1 MMHERSHPT
10 DRELLLAADGELS
23 LARRARV
30 EGHLEGCASCA
41 ARLRQIDVCLRAAAA
56 CRDLHA
62 PLPPSSVGR
71 ARLRSR
77 LAELAQEPARS
88 TGAAGSWALA
98 CCAALVAS
106 VGLTWLASPRTTGS
120 SASRVFSTAVVML
133 PNPDLTPGIASAAAV
148 SEICGTRRPQ
158 RPEPVALDLRRRV
171 FESYGADL
179 ARSAE
184 YELDYLI
191 TPELGGVA
199 DARNLW
205 PQPFAGTPWNAYV
218 KDELE
223 LHFHRMACDGGI
235 DLAAAQ
241 REMATDWIAAYKR
254 HFRTDKPLR
263 DYATEP
269 LTDRDGDLLRA
280 ELDELGLTP
289 PVRSDGSTLMALL
302 QSARLIPVQR
312 HVRLLAPE

>member
-1 MMHERSHPT
+1 MRHERSHPT
-10 DRELLLAADGELS
+10 DQELVLAGDGELAP
-23 LARRARV
+23 ARQARV

-41 ARLRQIDVCLRAAAA
+41 ARLKQIDVCLRAVAS

-88 TGAAGSWALA
+88 PAAAGSWALA

-120 SASRVFSTAVVML
+120 SASGMVSTAVVML
-133 PNPDLTPGIASAAAV
+133 PNPDLTPGIASAIGV
-148 SEICGTRRPQ
+148 SEICEPRQPQ
-158 RPEPVALDLRRRV
+158 RPEPVSQDVRRRV

-191 TPELGGVA
+191 TPELGGVT

-205 PQPFAGTPWNAYV
+205 PQPFTGTPWNAYV

-223 LHFHRMACDGGI
+223 LHFYRMACEGAI

-241 REMATDWIAAYKR
+241 REMATDWIGAYKR

-269 LTDRDGDLLRA
+269 LTERDGDLLRA

-289 PVRSDGSTLMALL
+289 PERSDGATLMALL

-312 HVRLLAPE
+312 HARLLSGE

>member
-1 MMHERSHPT
+1 
-10 DRELLLAADGELS
+10 
-23 LARRARV
+23 
-30 EGHLEGCASCA
+30 
-41 ARLRQIDVCLRAAAA
+41 
-56 CRDLHA
+56 
-62 PLPPSSVGR
+62 
-71 ARLRSR
+71 
-77 LAELAQEPARS
+77 LAQEPARS
-88 TGAAGSWALA
+88 PTAAGSWALA

-106 VGLTWLASPRTTGS
+106 FGLTWLASPRMTGS
-120 SASRVFSTAVVML
+120 SASKVFSTAVVML
-133 PNPDLTPGIASAAAV
+133 PNPDLTPGIASAAGV
-148 SEICGTRRPQ
+148 SEICGTHGPQ
-158 RPEPVALDLRRRV
+158 RPAPVPLDVRRRV

-191 TPELGGVA
+191 TPELGGAA

-223 LHFHRMACDGGI
+223 LHFRHMACEGAI

-254 HFRTDKPLR
+254 HFHTDKPLR

-280 ELDELGLTP
+280 ELDELGLTA
-289 PVRSDGSTLMALL
+289 PVRSDGATLMALL
-302 QSARLIPVQR
+302 QSVRQIPLQRHARLLGR
-312 HVRLLAPE
+312 E

>member
-1 MMHERSHPT
+1 MMHESSHPT
-10 DRELLLAADGELS
+10 DQELLLASDGELS

-30 EGHLEGCASCA
+30 EGHLEGCAPCA
-41 ARLRQIDVCLRAAAA
+41 ARLRQVHVCLRVAAAS
-56 CRDLHA
+56 RHLHA
-62 PLPPSSVGR
+62 ALPPSSIGR

-98 CCAALVAS
+98 CCAAVVAS
-106 VGLTWLASPRTTGS
+106 FGLTWLVNPRTTGS
-120 SASRVFSTAVVML
+120 GSRVLSTSVVML
-133 PNPDLTPGIASAAAV
+133 PNPDLTPGIASAVTV
-148 SEICGTRRPQ
+148 SEICATRRPH
-158 RPEPVALDLRRRV
+158 RPEPVPLDVRRRV

-205 PQPFAGTPWNAYV
+205 PQPFAGTPWNAHV

-223 LHFHRMACDGGI
+223 LHFRRMACDGAI

-269 LTDRDGDLLRA
+269 LTVRDGDLLRA

-289 PVRSDGSTLMALL
+289 PVRSDGATLMALL
-302 QSARLIPVQR
+302 QSAR
-312 HVRLLAPE
+312 